1 MLKNKPKALTE
12 TILRTLDKILTVYQ
26 QLLLMAQIRRII
38 ISRLGPLGMCLPFA
52 MTGIM
57 NRSYQQA
64 SPTKTSASHS
74 ALFHPTWCRPPQ
86 GSTLK
91 PLISGKVSET
101 FLRSLTVR
109 IQTLGATVATRQ
121 PVAPPSLRVTLCS
134 IPLMRSGSWT
144 STQKKVF
151 QALPQASKT

>member
-12 TILRTLDKILTVYQ
+12 TILRTSDKILTVYQ
-26 QLLLMAQIRRII
+26 QFLFMAQIRRIM
-38 ISRLGPLGMCLPFA
+38 ISRLGMGLIFA
-52 MTGIM
+52 LTGIM

-64 SPTKTSASHS
+64 LPTKTSAPNS
-74 ALFHPTWCRPPQ
+74 ALFHPTWCRPPK

-101 FLRSLTVR
+101 FLRSLIVR

-121 PVAPPSLRVTLCS
+121 PVTPPSLRVTLSS
-134 IPLMRSGSWT
+134 IPLMRSGSRT
-144 STQKKVF
+144 ST
-151 QALPQASKT
+151 